1 MNTAVPAPLPPCS
14 HGYGDAAACPTC
26 NATHHKEN

>member
-1 MNTAVPAPLPPCS
+1 MNTPAPLPPCS
-14 HGYGDAAACPTC
+14 HGYGDAADCPTC